1 MRSTTERPPWWRRVD
16 SLVYVIGVTALI
28 VYALH
33 GFEGFLHRDLALYS
47 YAGQQVVEGF
57 PPYVGIL
64 NRSGPL
70 AHLIPALGVA
80 IARGADFD
88 DVLGIRLVFMMLAVP
103 CSSLVYLLARE
114 LFASRLAGLVSA
126 ASFLTFYGF
135 IEYATNGPRE
145 KTAMVL
151 FFVFSLL
158 AVAKRWWF
166 SAGVGLSLAALVWQ
180 PAFLIGLAPAIATVI
195 ALQPS
200 ERLRA
205 FVRFVVGGL
214 VPALVFVVYFA
225 LVGALREFIDAYLL
239 INARYTVPSPLLFN
253 FPRKLMQMQVG
264 YGVTLWVFVVG
275 LAAVAIL
282 TFVALRRGGWRA
294 AARYPV
300 AAVGAASVAAVAWS
314 FRDFNSWPDAFVL
327 LPMAAI
333 GIGGIAKELTD
344 RLPARAA
351 VVLCL
356 AWVVAAVTI
365 AATYS
370 ITRQGHAL
378 QRQRAQVARI
388 LDILG
393 PDISMQSIG
402 APGPLVLS
410 RKRNPTRHQIFVDG
424 LNRYID
430 DTWPGGLRGFARWV
444 GREEPTILSLH
455 QKRVPRW
462 LRPTIEREYRRAGS
476 APGWT
481 WYVHRSVTL

>member
-1 MRSTTERPPWWRRVD
+1 MRSTTELPPWWRRVD
-16 SLVYVIGVTALI
+16 PLVYVIGVTALI

-57 PPYVGIL
+57 PPYIGIL

-126 ASFLTFYGF
+126 ASFLSFYGF
-135 IEYATNGPRE
+135 IRLATWGPRAQ
-145 KTAMVL
+145 TAMVL
-151 FFVFSLL
+151 FLVFSLL

-166 SAGVGLSLAALVWQ
+166 SAGFGLSLAALVWQ
-180 PAFLIGLAPAIATVI
+180 PALLVGLAAAITTII

-200 ERLRA
+200 ERLKA
-205 FVRFVVGGL
+205 FFRFVVGGL
-214 VPALVFVVYFA
+214 VPASVFVIYFA
-225 LVGALREFIDAYLL
+225 LVGALKEFIEAFLV

-253 FPRKLMQMQVG
+253 PSRKWAQMHA
-264 YGVTLWVFVVG
+264 YGITLWVFLVG
-275 LAAVAIL
+275 LAALVIF

-294 AARYPV
+294 PARIPV
-300 AAVGAASVAAVAWS
+300 AAVGAASFAGIAWS

-333 GIGGIAKELTD
+333 GIGGIAKELID
-344 RLPARAA
+344 RLPAKATL
-351 VVLCL
+351 VICL
-356 AWVVAAVTI
+356 AWVVASVAI
-365 AATYS
+365 ATTYS
-370 ITRQGHAL
+370 LTRQGHAL
-378 QRQRAQVARI
+378 VRQQAQVTRM
-388 LDILG
+388 LRILG
-393 PDISMQSIG
+393 PDVSMQSIG

-424 LNRYID
+424 LNRYVN

-444 GREEPTILSLH
+444 GREEPTILSLNK
-455 QKRVPRW
+455 KRVPRW
-462 LRPTIEREYRRAGS
+462 LRRTVEREYRWAGP
-476 APGWT
+476 ALGWA
-481 WYVHRSVTL
+481 WYVHRSVEP